1 MGACTDCCVSVL
13 VCGAVV
19 CDADGEGVGAGVD
32 VAVGEGVAVG
42 VSLGEGEGV
51 GVAASVDPV
60 EPVLDVSSAIAGM

>member
-13 VCGAVV
+13 VWGAVV
-19 CDADGEGVGAGVD
+19 CDGDGVGAGVD